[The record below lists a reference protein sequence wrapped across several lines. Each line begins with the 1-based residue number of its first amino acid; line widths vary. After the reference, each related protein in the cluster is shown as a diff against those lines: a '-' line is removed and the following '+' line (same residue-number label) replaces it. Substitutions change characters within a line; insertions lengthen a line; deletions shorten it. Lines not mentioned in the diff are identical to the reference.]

1 MSASDASAMDTS
13 REAED
18 TAAGSDEE
26 REEIRVLMSLAGAYE
41 GGQPDEGQAVV
52 TRGELDDEAM
62 GRRAQGILRC
72 RSSEDMSVSDGGAGA
87 ADVPMGPPMRFVR
100 RLRIQR
106 EGPATQ
112 VRQVEAEP
120 RSLIVS
126 SLYPSF
132 RTSGA
137 PVRTVRWGRKRKLE
151 PSWEGGR
158 RAAYGHAGP
167 AAGAGAGADGRRDR
181 AKGLEGSTVYI

>member
-18 TAAGSDEE
+18 TATGSDEE

-41 GGQPDEGQAVV
+41 GVGADTGHGV
-52 TRGELDDEAM
+52 THGELDDEAM

-87 ADVPMGPPMRFVR
+87 ADVPMGPPVRFVR

-151 PSWEGGR
+151 PSWDGGR
-158 RAAYGHAGP
+158 RAAYGHSGPGAGP
-167 AAGAGAGADGRRDR
+167 GAGADGRRDR